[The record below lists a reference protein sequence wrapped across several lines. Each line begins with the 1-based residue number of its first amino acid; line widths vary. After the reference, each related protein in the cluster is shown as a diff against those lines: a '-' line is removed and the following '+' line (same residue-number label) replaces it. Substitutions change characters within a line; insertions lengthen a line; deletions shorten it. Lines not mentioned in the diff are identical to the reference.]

1 MSDQT
6 DIVDAKDT
14 SLAAVTDDSHTA
26 HFIEI
31 VPLERASYDYFK
43 PEFIDPVIEVKPE
56 DLQDVKH
63 LASDDYC
70 KPVFI
75 EPVVE
80 VKPEDLEDVKQLAS
94 DDYCKP
100 VFIEPVVEVKPEDL
114 QDVKHRPSDD
124 YCKAEFIDR
133 VVEVK
138 PEYSYEVYCIWLLL
152 ALHYTKLTSRSPC
165 QFVGY
170 PFTG

>member
-80 VKPEDLEDVKQLAS
+80 VKPEDL
-94 DDYCKP
+94 
-100 VFIEPVVEVKPEDL
+100 